1 MVKQKE
7 KGVNLEKNGHQH
19 IFYFLLLADFT
30 VEYEIQIHIV

>member
-7 KGVNLEKNGHQH
+7 KGVNLEKMDTN